1 VRLAASAV
9 DVDFEDG
16 EAAYEVEHLEMNDY
30 GTLLNALYGGGA
42 PGVPGKGV
50 ASAGS
55 FEVEWQSVLKTQE
68 VRDPTVG
75 FEGIFKKTEAH
86 IDWSMRNADG
96 FRFRSNSS
104 GQTTISALLG
114 RERNGVFFT

>member
-1 VRLAASAV
+1 MAASAV
-9 DVDFEDG
+9 DVEFEHG
-16 EAAYEVEHLEMNDY
+16 EASYEMEHLAVTDY
-30 GTLLNALYGGGA
+30 GTLLNSLYGGGA

-50 ASAGS
+50 ASAVS
-55 FEVEWQSVLKTQE
+55 FEVEWQNVLKTQE
-68 VRDPTVG
+68 VRDKAVG
-75 FEGIFKKTEAH
+75 FEGLFKKTEAH

-96 FRFRSNSS
+96 FHFRTNSS